1 MASVPSLRGGGRFV
15 NSPELGT
22 RADSLTEMVGEIL
35 REVGV
40 LVLVFLPLDQIVN
53 NQFTLQWFWVTLSVS
68 IVSLAAGI
76 GLELSRKRNRRQD

>member
-1 MASVPSLRGGGRFV
+1 
-15 NSPELGT
+15 
-22 RADSLTEMVGEIL
+22 MVGEIL

-68 IVSLAAGI
+68 IASLATGI
-76 GLELSRKRNRRQD
+76 GLELSRKRSRK